1 MPLADLGGRT
11 SDVSQGNNMLCPRGI
26 PLFSARSAVRS
37 WMPGAG
43 LNPRAKGAKPLRG
56 YPSPFS
62 PMLPRRADMQA
73 HLTPAFGLPEWGLRL
88 ACPRGAEP
96 PR

>member
-1 MPLADLGGRT
+1 MRVEIG
-11 SDVSQGNNMLCPRGI
+11 
-26 PLFSARSAVRS
+26 
-37 WMPGAG
+37 MPGAG

-73 HLTPAFGLPEWGLRL
+73 HLTPSLRL
-88 ACPRGAEP
+88 PPLRPRRGGT
-96 PR
+96 RG